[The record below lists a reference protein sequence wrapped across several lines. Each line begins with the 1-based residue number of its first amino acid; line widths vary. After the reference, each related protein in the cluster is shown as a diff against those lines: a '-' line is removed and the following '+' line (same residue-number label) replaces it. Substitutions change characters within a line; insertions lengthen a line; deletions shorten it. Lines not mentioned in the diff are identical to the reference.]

1 MDDRQPAGPGRQ
13 LTGALSAGPR
23 YNFTVTFRELALIL
37 VVVAAGVTLLW
48 WETGRDRAL
57 LSAAA
62 IMLGIF
68 AVAGAFAVIVT

>member
-1 MDDRQPAGPGRQ
+1 
-13 LTGALSAGPR
+13 
-23 YNFTVTFRELALIL
+23 VTFRELILIL
-37 VVVAAGVTLLW
+37 IVVAAGVTLLW

-68 AVAGAFAVIVT
+68 AVTGMIAVLIT